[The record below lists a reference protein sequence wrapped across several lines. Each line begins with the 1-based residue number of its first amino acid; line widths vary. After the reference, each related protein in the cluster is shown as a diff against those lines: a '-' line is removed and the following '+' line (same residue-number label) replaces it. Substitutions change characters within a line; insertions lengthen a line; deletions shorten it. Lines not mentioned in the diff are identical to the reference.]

1 MSKALDEF
9 VFQRTLNRMN
19 SEYKSLLGKYQEA
32 REAPYH
38 ERAHELENLVRFS
51 DAWHDR
57 ISRPLDNA
65 IFRETKEDEFAAI
78 DSLTYSQSWQRI
90 PERYKLVKLREFFR
104 SQGVEDVNA
113 WSLATIE
120 LLKSKRIRQ
129 KDVTYDQNEMR
140 IRKIVGLPKE
150 LPEKETPDSARSDAD
165 ASASDSD
172 A

>member
-1 MSKALDEF
+1 MSKALDDF

-19 SEYKSLLGKYQEA
+19 AEYKNLLRKYQEA
-32 REAPYH
+32 QTAPYH
-38 ERAHELENLVRFS
+38 ERAHELENLIRFF
-51 DAWHDR
+51 DAWHER

-65 IFRETKEDEFAAI
+65 IVREAKEDEFAAI

-104 SQGVEDVNA
+104 SQCVEDVEA
-113 WSLATIE
+113 WSLATID

-129 KDVTYDQNEMR
+129 KDVSYDQNEMR

-150 LPEKETPDSARSDAD
+150 LPESGSVDPAD
-165 ASASDSD
+165 APASDSD
-172 A
+172 SDV